1 MLATLTLALVACAPH
16 VSFQYTV
23 PATYTLPDRIDTVAV
38 VDLPD
43 TSVSDGAA
51 DAIVEALSESPRL
64 RVVGATGAR
73 QALAGV
79 SAKRGEPLPAE
90 TVKRIAQSA
99 KVSGVLAL
107 DRVEQAE
114 GLAFDHAVE
123 TTTRIERTRPA
134 DCPNC
139 KPKETE
145 VQVDQP
151 VVVAHR
157 TVTVNTGWQM
167 YAADGAL
174 VTSWT
179 SDASAS
185 ADGKGDDE
193 SEART
198 NAGSPEALGRDAAE
212 AAGFAAARH
221 VSPWETT
228 ATRRYFRCGSSEI
241 RAGHKLARH
250 GDWKGAAKLWREAR
264 KTGSARAKARAT
276 LNLAV
281 AAEKRGDAAR
291 ASELASEAARML
303 DKGWVKKYAKAMK
316 KRKKAAERLA
326 KQIEDADDDAD
337 RHQGPPAKGDKK

>member
-1 MLATLTLALVACAPH
+1 MLASLAFALIACAPH

-51 DAIVEALSESPRL
+51 DSMVEALTESPRL
-64 RVVGATGAR
+64 RVVASAGAR
-73 QALAGV
+73 QSLAGV
-79 SAKRGEPLPAE
+79 SVKRGEPLPAD
-90 TVKRIAQSA
+90 TVRKIAQAS
-99 KVSGVLAL
+99 KVSGVVAL

-114 GLAFDHAVE
+114 DLAFEHAVE

-139 KPKETE
+139 KPRETE

-157 TVTVNTGWQM
+157 TVTVNTGWQI
-167 YAADGAL
+167 YAADGSL

-179 SDASAS
+179 SDATAA
-185 ADGKGDDE
+185 ADGKGGDE

-221 VSPWETT
+221 ISPWETT
-228 ATRRYFRCGSSEI
+228 ATRRYFRCGNGDI
-241 RAGHKLARH
+241 RAGHKLARQ
-250 GDWKGAAKLWREAR
+250 GDWKGAAKLWRAAR

-281 AAEKRGDAAR
+281 AAEKRGDVAR
-291 ASELASEAARML
+291 ASELASEAARL
-303 DKGWVKKYAKAMK
+303 LEKGWVKKYAKQKK
-316 KRKKAAERLA
+316 KRKKASERHA
-326 KQIEDADDDAD
+326 KQLDDADDDAD
-337 RHQGPPAKGDKK
+337 RHQGPPARADKK